1 MKTFL
6 KFSIILAA
14 FASLATTARAQIDGP
29 PGFIDYQGLLLN
41 SIGGPITGAGGPGTT
56 GTATNFEIRF
66 RIWDLQT
73 GGTLIW
79 AEKQIVTVTDT
90 GLFSVRLGEGEAITV
105 EDSDPG
111 PLSSE
116 ASVANGPGALLNAFD
131 GRERF
136 LGVTVMKPPDTPGEI
151 QPRLAFLASP
161 YAVVAEKAMFAEF
174 GPSSAVFEADS
185 IGVGTSS
192 PGSQLEVVGS
202 NDVGPTDATG
212 LISSGPSTGNHIAID
227 DDEIQSYSDA
237 TTTSTLSLNS
247 FGGNVGIG
255 TSNPQSVLEV
265 AGSNTLSATDG
276 SGIISAGEITGLH
289 IAIDSNDIQK
299 YDDAN
304 TPGTLWLN
312 GFGGDVRIGTAG
324 ATTRITG
331 VTSNGSTAALIVNS
345 FMHIDTNTINS
356 TESNLFLNT
365 ISNKTVEVGNGGL
378 KVGNGT
384 SRFSINTTNTDLVT
398 AKIRQRTG
406 DIAALVVVQENSSDI
421 FTIRTGGTNRL
432 ILHLGNAAK
441 PGGGDW
447 AVESDVRLKK
457 DIEGLSGSL
466 DRLMQLRSV
475 TFKFKDPKESG
486 HEDHQYTGF
495 IAQEA
500 EKVFPEWVYEGQ
512 DGYKMLGIKGFASEA
527 VQALRELRAEK
538 DEQLRE
544 RDEQIASLQERLE
557 RLEALILSQEKP
569 PKTW

>member
-331 VTSNGSTAALIVNS
+331 VTRVTSYPSCKKKNGV
-345 FMHIDTNTINS
+345 
-356 TESNLFLNT
+356 
-365 ISNKTVEVGNGGL
+365 
-378 KVGNGT
+378 T
-384 SRFSINTTNTDLVT
+384 S
-398 AKIRQRTG
+398 
-406 DIAALVVVQENSSDI
+406 
-421 FTIRTGGTNRL
+421 
-432 ILHLGNAAK
+432 
-441 PGGGDW
+441 
-447 AVESDVRLKK
+447 
-457 DIEGLSGSL
+457 
-466 DRLMQLRSV
+466 
-475 TFKFKDPKESG
+475 
-486 HEDHQYTGF
+486 
-495 IAQEA
+495 
-500 EKVFPEWVYEGQ
+500 
-512 DGYKMLGIKGFASEA
+512 
-527 VQALRELRAEK
+527 
-538 DEQLRE
+538 
-544 RDEQIASLQERLE
+544 
-557 RLEALILSQEKP
+557 
-569 PKTW
+569 